1 MDEKF
6 KIAGFVVIFFIAI
19 FSTDFL
25 DNSLKSL
32 MAQSEWWNL
41 VVATPLLIVTIGTGF
56 YIYQIKSLIKFA
68 FLGAL
73 CLFIFVAT
81 QNYFAP
87 DAEEFGWSIFH
98 QSWLEIGAY
107 LGFTLAAMFLGVLV
121 FLCLGG
127 LFRYMYNLFFVDPK
141 SEITE

>member
-19 FSTDFL
+19 FSSDFL
-25 DNSLKSL
+25 DESLKSL
-32 MAQSEWWNL
+32 TAENEWWNL
-41 VVATPLLIVTIGTGF
+41 VVVLPLLIVTIGTGF
-56 YIYQIKSLIKFA
+56 FIYQIKSLIKFA
-68 FLGAL
+68 FLGAI

-87 DAEEFGWSIFH
+87 EADEFGWSIFH

-107 LGFTLAAMFLGVLV
+107 FGFTLAAMFLGILV
-121 FLCLGG
+121 FLCVGG
-127 LFRYMYNLFFVDPK
+127 FFRYIYNLFFVNTK
-141 SEITE
+141 SEIPE